1 MRFDAKRWTALLLS
15 AALLAAT
22 PLLVSAKT
30 LDEALFDNA
39 KEALTLIS
47 YGEYQKALDKLDFV
61 NPPSEADFEDF
72 VCFELDAALTQ
83 AVQTDVAVAYHKGK
97 KLYLAIPVEEPSS
110 RDVETLVLSSS
121 DGAQFDGYKSDTW
134 GDVTKLVKDDAAA
147 VWNEPYDPGTLVIVP
162 DQ

>member
-1 MRFDAKRWTALLLS
+1 MRFDVKRLTAFALS
-15 AALLAAT
+15 AVLLAAM

-30 LDEALFDNA
+30 LNEALFDHG

-47 YGEYQKALDKLDFV
+47 YGEYRKALKKLDFV

-72 VCFELDAALTQ
+72 VCFDLDAVLTQ
-83 AVQTDVAVAYHKGK
+83 AVQTDVAVSYHKGK
-97 KLYLAIPVEEPSS
+97 KVYLAIPVEEPTS

-121 DGAQFDGYKSDTW
+121 DGAQFDGYKAATW
-134 GDVTKLVKDDAAA
+134 GDVMKLVRDDAAA